1 MKNKFKIL
9 IDGKELPVKHGQTI
23 LEVASNNGI
32 YIPTLCNY
40 VNLEPQASCRV
51 CSVKVNGRPMTACTT
66 TVRPK
71 MEIENDTKEMNELR
85 KIIIETMFITGNH
98 FCPSCEKSGNC
109 ELQALAYRLKMDV
122 PRFSYS
128 FSNKD
133 IDASNPKLMIDH
145 NRCIKCKRCARGI
158 KTDDGKDI
166 FAFKN
171 RGKKI
176 MISIDNELAKNISDE
191 KAQEAMDICPV
202 GAILKKERG
211 FIDPI
216 GTRKYDNKPIGS
228 DIEKL
233 MEVRS

>member
-1 MKNKFKIL
+1 MKKKFKIL
-9 IDGKELPVKHGQTI
+9 IDGKELSVKHGQTI

-122 PRFSYS
+122 PQFSYS